1 MSALTSDAFYSI
13 KMTTPLDAKGQALAS
28 QLADKIE
35 SCGLVYVCW
44 IKRRV
49 ASVCTLAKKFRY
61 KCSGR
66 SFSMITMTCT
76 SSSIDGLQMMQQN
89 QIIMLVVLLILNL
102 GDHTNGDAHGQLP
115 AISTPN
121 LAA

>member
-1 MSALTSDAFYSI
+1 
-13 KMTTPLDAKGQALAS
+13 
-28 QLADKIE
+28 
-35 SCGLVYVCW
+35 
-44 IKRRV
+44 
-49 ASVCTLAKKFRY
+49 
-61 KCSGR
+61 
-66 SFSMITMTCT
+66 MIIMTCT

-121 LAA
+121 LAAWISPAALFSRPTSSVQKKTSMYHRQ